1 MQTRQIQT
9 DSLGLQVIEAG
20 EGPLVLL
27 VHGFPELAIS
37 WTAQIPVLAQA
48 GYRVVAPDMRGYGGS
63 DKPGQAEAYSI
74 HHLVGDLVS
83 LVRALGEAQAVVVGH
98 DWGAAVAWQA
108 ALMRPDLFR
117 AVAALSVPFQPRR
130 AKGPPTEVMAYQSR
144 KAGLGDLYIN
154 RFQDPQAHRAFD
166 ADPETALRKL
176 FWSFDGSTAPADQAT
191 GFMPEGQDLLETVS
205 DGAVL
210 PPWLG
215 ASHLDAYVRAFAE
228 GGFRG
233 PFDWYRNIDRN
244 WDQTAWLQDSQITVP
259 ALFMVGERDPTRLY
273 AGAQE
278 AGLKDWVPDL
288 RGQVVVPGAGHWLQQ
303 ERPGEVNQALIGFL
317 NGL

>member
-1 MQTRQIQT
+1 MHTRQIQT
-9 DSLGLQVIEAG
+9 DSLSLRVIEAG
-20 EGPLVLL
+20 SGPLVVL

-37 WTAQIPVLAQA
+37 WTAQIAVLARA

-63 DKPGQAEAYSI
+63 EKPEATEAYSI
-74 HHLVGDLVS
+74 HHLVGDLVA
-83 LVRALGEAQAVVVGH
+83 LVRALGEDQAVLVGH

-130 AKGPPTEVMAYQSR
+130 SKGPPTEVMAYQSR

-154 RFQDPQAHRAFD
+154 RFQDPQAHLAFD
-166 ADPETALRKL
+166 AAPETALRKL
-176 FWSFDGSTAPADQAT
+176 FWSFDGSTAQSEQST
-191 GFMPEGQDLLETVS
+191 GFIPEGQDLLDTVRDEAS
-205 DGAVL
+205 L
-210 PPWLG
+210 PSWLT
-215 ASHLDAYVRAFAE
+215 ADHFSAYVGTFAE
-228 GGFRG
+228 GGFKA

-244 WDQTAWLQDSQITVP
+244 WDLTAWLQDRKITVP
-259 ALFMVGERDPTRLY
+259 ALFMVGECDPTRHY

-303 ERPGEVNQALIGFL
+303 ERPDEVHQALIDFL
-317 NGL
+317 RGV